1 MASVLATLPATGDSV
16 DVPSPDR
23 HGTLLHVGRARG
35 VRGHRTAG
43 LYFDQME
50 ITEIRHRRLHENH
63 WSAPEDSLP
72 ATRRRR

>member
-16 DVPSPDR
+16 GVPSSDR
-23 HGTLLHVGRARG
+23 NGTLLNVGRARG
-35 VRGHRTAG
+35 VRGRRTAG

>member
-1 MASVLATLPATGDSV
+1 MAMVLATAPAVHDSF
-16 DVPSPDR
+16 DVACPDR
-23 HGTLLHVGRARG
+23 NGHLMNAGGARG
-35 VRGHRTAG
+35 VRGRRTAG

>member
-1 MASVLATLPATGDSV
+1 MASVLATVPAAADSV
-16 DVPSPDR
+16 GVPSPGR
-23 HGTLLHVGRARG
+23 NGTPLHVGRGRG
-35 VRGHRTAG
+35 VRGRRTAG

-63 WSAPEDSLP
+63 WSAPEDSQP